1 MSDEVKSD
9 VISVIIPSYNH
20 VDYVGDAVRS
30 VLGQVQDGYVLELVV
45 VDDGST
51 DGSVEFLKD
60 LQRTLD
66 YKFKLVIKDNEG
78 LCKTLNRAIREF
90 ATGDYIAIIASDD
103 MWHPE
108 KLSKQFKFLK
118 YSPRFSLCYSS
129 ARTFG
134 ENSKGSKAS
143 RFLFSGD
150 IKNLL
155 TLYNF
160 IPAGT
165 IFFTRKLYDVVGG
178 FDETGL
184 RLEDW
189 DFLLRAS
196 AATSFC
202 YLDEELL
209 FYRLHDESSIAKM
222 RERGILFEE
231 KMKVLRKNKD
241 ILNPVLR
248 YCSICLHFALDAVLR
263 PFISKLKAK

>member
-1 MSDEVKSD
+1 MASTPA

-20 VDYVGDAVRS
+20 IDYVGDTISS
-30 VLGQVQDGYVLELVV
+30 VSEQIRDAFSIELIVI
-45 VDDGST
+45 DDGST
-51 DGSVEFLKD
+51 DGSAEFLRRLEESK
-60 LQRTLD
+60 R
-66 YKFKLVIKDNEG
+66 YSFKLVLKGNEG
-78 LCKTLNRAIREF
+78 LCRTLNRAIREY
-90 ATGDYIAIIASDD
+90 ACGEYIAVIASDD

-108 KLSKQFKFLK
+108 KLKRQFEHILK
-118 YSPRFSLCYSS
+118 HPLSALCYSN

-134 ENSKGSKAS
+134 QDRREGKAS
-143 RFLFSGD
+143 RSLFAGNVRN
-150 IKNLL
+150 KL

-165 IFFTRKLYDVVGG
+165 ILFTRKLFDSIDG

-196 AATSFC
+196 AVTSFC

-222 RERGILFEE
+222 RKRGILFEE
-231 KMKVLRKNKD
+231 KMKVLQKNKD
-241 ILNPVLR
+241 ILNPLLR
-248 YCSICLHFALDAVLR
+248 YCSICLHFILDVVFR
-263 PFISKLKAK
+263 PFISKIKAK

>member
-1 MSDEVKSD
+1 MASNLV
-9 VISVIIPSYNH
+9 VITVIIPSYNH
-20 VDYVGDAVRS
+20 IAYIGEAIKS
-30 VLGQVQDGYVLELVV
+30 VFEQSRDTFLLELIVI
-45 VDDGST
+45 DDGST
-51 DGSVEFLKD
+51 DGSAEFLRQ
-60 LQRTLD
+60 LESSGG
-66 YKFKLVIKDNEG
+66 YPFKLILKNNEG
-78 LCKTLNRAIREF
+78 LCRTLNRAISEF
-90 ATGDYIAIIASDD
+90 ASGEYIAVIASDD

-108 KLSKQFKFLK
+108 KLKRQLEHILRHPS
-118 YSPRFSLCYSS
+118 SSLCYSN

-134 ENSKGSKAS
+134 RDRSESRAS
-143 RFLFSGD
+143 RFLFGGD
-150 IKNLL
+150 VKNRL

-165 IFFTRKLYDVVGG
+165 ILFTRELYDSIGG

-196 AATSFC
+196 AVTSFC

-209 FYRLHDESSIAKM
+209 LYRLHDESSIAKM
-222 RERGILFEE
+222 RERGILFKE
-231 KMKVLRKNKD
+231 KVKVLRKNKD

-248 YCSICLHFALDAVLR
+248 NCSICLHFALDAVLR

>member
-1 MSDEVKSD
+1 
-9 VISVIIPSYNH
+9 
-20 VDYVGDAVRS
+20 
-30 VLGQVQDGYVLELVV
+30 
-45 VDDGST
+45 
-51 DGSVEFLKD
+51 
-60 LQRTLD
+60 
-66 YKFKLVIKDNEG
+66 
-78 LCKTLNRAIREF
+78 
-90 ATGDYIAIIASDD
+90 

-108 KLSKQFKFLK
+108 KLKRQLEHILK
-118 YSPRFSLCYSS
+118 HPFSALCYSN

-134 ENSKGSKAS
+134 RDRREGKAS
-143 RFLFSGD
+143 RFLFAGNVRN
-150 IKNLL
+150 KL

-165 IFFTRKLYDVVGG
+165 ILFTRKLYDSIGG

-196 AATSFC
+196 AVTSFC

-231 KMKVLRKNKD
+231 KLKVLQKNRG
-241 ILNPVLR
+241 ILNPALR
-248 YCSICLHFALDAVLR
+248 YCSICLHFVLDIVLR
-263 PFISKLKAK
+263 PFISKVKAK

>member
-1 MSDEVKSD
+1 MSDNRS

-20 VDYVGDAVRS
+20 LDYVGDAIRS
-30 VLGQVQDGYVLELVV
+30 VSEQVQDTFSLELIV

-51 DGSVEFLKD
+51 DGSAEFLRK
-60 LQRTLD
+60 LEASGR
-66 YKFKLVIKDNEG
+66 YPFKLVLKHNEG
-78 LCKTLNRAIREF
+78 LCKTLNRAITEF
-90 ATGDYIAIIASDD
+90 SSGEYIAVIASDD
-103 MWHPE
+103 LWRPE
-108 KLSKQFKFLK
+108 KLKAQLEHILRNPS
-118 YSPRFSLCYSS
+118 SALCYSN

-134 ENSKGSKAS
+134 RDRGGRRASK
-143 RFLFSGD
+143 FSFAGD
-150 IKNLL
+150 VRNML

-165 IFFTRKLYDVVGG
+165 ICFTRKLYDSIGG

-184 RLEDW
+184 LLEDW

-196 AATSFC
+196 AVTKFC
-202 YLDEELL
+202 YVDEELL
-209 FYRLHDESSIAKM
+209 LYRLHDESSIAKM

>member
-1 MSDEVKSD
+1 MTNNHV

-20 VDYVGDAVRS
+20 INYVGEAIKSVAEQSRDAFS
-30 VLGQVQDGYVLELVV
+30 LELIV

-51 DGSVEFLKD
+51 DGSAEFLRQ
-60 LQRTLD
+60 LEASGD
-66 YKFKLVIKDNEG
+66 YSFRLVLKSNEG
-78 LCKTLNRAIREF
+78 LCKTLNRAITEY
-90 ATGDYIAIIASDD
+90 ASGEYIAVIASDD
-103 MWHPE
+103 MWHSD
-108 KLSKQFKFLK
+108 KLKRQLEHIRRHPLS
-118 YSPRFSLCYSS
+118 SLCYSN

-134 ENSKGSKAS
+134 QNRCESRAS
-143 RFLFSGD
+143 RFMFSG
-150 IKNLL
+150 NVNSRL

-160 IPAGT
+160 VPAGT
-165 IFFTRKLYDVVGG
+165 IFFTRALYDSIGG

-196 AATSFC
+196 AVTEFC

-209 FYRLHDESSIAKM
+209 LYRLHDESSIAKM
-222 RERGILFEE
+222 RERGILFKE
-231 KMKVLRKNKD
+231 KMKVLRKNQD

-263 PFISKLKAK
+263 PLISKLKAK